1 MQQVVVAVLFV
12 VVGLGVSYSMFFE
25 MVISLLNAVDVWIF
39 GGENFMYDF
48 PAFDVSSDGD
58 S

>member
-1 MQQVVVAVLFV
+1 MQQVAVAAVLFV

-39 GGENFMYDF
+39 GGENFM
-48 PAFDVSSDGD
+48 
-58 S
+58 